1 VEDGIMLTK
10 VLNYC
15 RKKSPWLLHVSCGSC
30 NNCDIEI
37 LAALAPRFDVE
48 RFGGVLKPNPRH
60 ADIILVT
67 GIISLKMRDV
77 LQRLYE
83 QTTDPKAVVAVG
95 SCAIT
100 KGIFKETYASYG
112 PTDAVVPVDAYIP
125 GCPPRPQAILHGVV
139 TALNALWGD

>member
-1 VEDGIMLTK
+1 MFDKAV
-10 VLNYC
+10 NYC

-60 ADIILVT
+60 ADILAVT
-67 GIISLKMRDV
+67 GIITLKTRDV
-77 LQRLYE
+77 LKRLYE
-83 QTTDPKAVVAVG
+83 QTPDPKAVVAIG
-95 SCAIT
+95 SCAAT
-100 KGIFKETYASYG
+100 KGIFQGTYASYG
-112 PTDAVVPVDAYIP
+112 PADAVVPVAAYIP
-125 GCPPRPQAILHGVV
+125 GCPPRPQAILYGVV

>member
-1 VEDGIMLTK
+1 MLDK
-10 VLNYC
+10 MVNYC

-60 ADIILVT
+60 ADIIVVT
-67 GIISLKMRDV
+67 GIITLKMRDV
-77 LQRLYE
+77 LKRLYE
-83 QTTDPKAVVAVG
+83 QTMDPKAAVAIG

-100 KGIFKETYASYG
+100 KGIFNETYASYG
-112 PTDAVVPVDAYIP
+112 PADKVIPIAAYIP

-139 TALNALWGD
+139 TALDALWGG